1 MLPRKRNLA
10 MAAVA
15 ALLATTAISGAGLI
29 GSADAAPVTHTL
41 KFVSI
46 SDRSHNAG
54 RFGFEATE
62 INRNHGRFVGYDM
75 ISGIYNPQTQ
85 TVRIYVAIA
94 RKGGLL
100 FSRVHNPPGSQS
112 EYVGRITGGS
122 GRFAGATGT
131 LTGQNAPHNDKKTF
145 VTIHYT
151 LP

>member
-1 MLPRKRNLA
+1 MHSRKRNLA
-10 MAAVA
+10 MAAGA
-15 ALLATTAISGAGLI
+15 GLLATAALSGAGLV
-29 GSADAAPVTHTL
+29 GAADASTVTHTL

-54 RFGFEATE
+54 RFGFEGTE

-85 TVRIYVAIA
+85 AVRIYVAIA
-94 RKGGLL
+94 RKGGML
-100 FSRVHNPPGSQS
+100 FSRVHNPPGSHS

-122 GRFAGATGT
+122 GRFAGAKGT
-131 LTGQNAPHNDKKTF
+131 LTAQNAPHNDKRTF